1 MQIVYESLALRYNGN
16 IRKGRC
22 RMEFVHDIVES
33 QATWAILCILL
44 AAAVIRELWRASMK
58 REDKL
63 MLHLERSN
71 ESQEKTAKTLDSVQR
86 TLDTMEGRMDRMEKI
101 IYKEEVR

>member
-1 MQIVYESLALRYNGN
+1 MDI
-16 IRKGRC
+16 
-22 RMEFVHDIVES
+22 VHDIANS

-44 AAAVIRELWRASMK
+44 AGGVIRELWKSSVK
-58 REDKL
+58 REEKL

-71 ESQEKTAKTLDSVQR
+71 ESQEKTASTLESVQR

-101 IYKEEVR
+101 IYKEDAK